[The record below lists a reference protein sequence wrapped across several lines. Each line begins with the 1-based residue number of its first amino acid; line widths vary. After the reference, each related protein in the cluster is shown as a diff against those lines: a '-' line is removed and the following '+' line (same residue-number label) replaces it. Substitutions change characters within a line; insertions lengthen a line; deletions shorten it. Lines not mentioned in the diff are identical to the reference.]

1 MAIKPDETVASVTDS
16 SSDST
21 IENQTPSEIRSEQ
34 PASDEDTRDVRIIVC
49 STCRKEDGTA
59 DRPTPGEQLFDAT
72 FAANEGNKADET
84 GTQGRITV
92 TSVECLGNC
101 TRRLSAA
108 VVTEEA
114 WTYVFGDLSIDNA
127 GDLIEG
133 ARLMRE
139 TTNGL
144 MPWRGRPQCL
154 KSGMVARI
162 PPTFTSPEAAPLL
175 PAKDE

>member
-1 MAIKPDETVASVTDS
+1 MAITPDEAVASANDS
-16 SSDST
+16 VNDNAPDTTASS
-21 IENQTPSEIRSEQ
+21 
-34 PASDEDTRDVRIIVC
+34 ADTSNTRPGDQVARDVTIVVC
-49 STCRKEDGTA
+49 STCRKEDGSVTS
-59 DRPTPGEQLFDAT
+59 PTPGEELFEAT
-72 FAANEGNKADET
+72 LAANKGDPGIDGKNIKV
-84 GTQGRITV
+84 I
-92 TSVECLGNC
+92 SVECLGNC

-108 VVTEEA
+108 VVTEQA

-127 GDLIEG
+127 PDLIEG

-162 PPTFTSPEAAPLL
+162 PPLGVPTIPTSPL
-175 PAKDE
+175 PVTDE